1 MVIHRGR
8 WIVTLVS
15 FFVVMCSWSG
25 VALAQTTSQKSPD
38 MLAIQGRW
46 VRTDAPYVIVLRH
59 VESDSLQ
66 ATYFNPRPIH
76 VAKTE
81 TAEQDGLFQ
90 VLIELQDVNYPGS
103 TYVLAY
109 DRGQDVLQ
117 GTYFHPASRQSY
129 KVEFVRQNTL

>member
-1 MVIHRGR
+1 
-8 WIVTLVS
+8 
-15 FFVVMCSWSG
+15 
-25 VALAQTTSQKSPD
+25 

-46 VRTDAPYVIVLRH
+46 VRTDAPYVIELRH

-76 VAKTE
+76 VAKTD
-81 TAEQDGLFQ
+81 TAEQDGHLQ
-90 VLIELQDVNYPGS
+90 VLIELQDANYPGS

-117 GTYFHPASRQSY
+117 GIYFHPASKQSY
-129 KVEFVRQNTL
+129 KVAFVRQNTL